1 MSQTTQTNQATKASD
16 SVHMKAALGLARR
29 GLGQVWPNPAVGCVI
44 VRYDSDGQALG
55 HVVGRGWTQPG
66 GRPHAETQ
74 ALERA
79 GEGARGATAYVS
91 LEPCNHQGVTPPCT
105 QALISAGIAR
115 VVSALEDP
123 DPRVAGQGL
132 AQLRTAGID
141 VTAGLCADEA
151 SYLNAGYLLRQR
163 AGRPLIT
170 LKVATTLDGRI
181 ANHRGESRWI
191 TGAAA
196 RAHAHLVRAKQDA
209 VMVGVGTV
217 VADDP
222 QLDCRLDGLED
233 RSPVRVIVD
242 SRLRTPLTSR
252 LVETAKDRPT
262 WMITSA
268 GDEPIRIK
276 AFADL
281 GVEILEV
288 AVGADAH
295 PNLVD
300 AVQLLGSRGITRL
313 MVEGGSHLSGALLRA
328 DLIDRVLW
336 YRAGSV
342 MGDDGIPAVAAY
354 GAEELASIH
363 RFKRGPVR
371 LVGEDLLET
380 YSRQD

>member
-1 MSQTTQTNQATKASD
+1 
-16 SVHMKAALGLARR
+16 MKTALGLARR

-44 VRYDSDGQALG
+44 VRYDSDEQAMG
-55 HVVGRGWTQPG
+55 RVVGRGWTQPG

-79 GEGARGATAYVS
+79 GEEARGATAYVS
-91 LEPCNHQGVTPPCT
+91 LEPCSHQGVTPPCT
-105 QALISAGIAR
+105 QALVEAGIER

-132 AQLRTAGID
+132 AHLRKSGID
-141 VTAGLCADEA
+141 VTTGLCADEA
-151 SYLNAGYLLRQR
+151 SHVNAGYLMRQR
-163 AGRPLIT
+163 SGRPLIT
-170 LKVATTLDGRI
+170 LKVATTLDGQI

-191 TGAAA
+191 TGAEA
-196 RAHAHLVRAKQDA
+196 RAHTHLVRAKQDA

-217 VADDP
+217 VADNP
-222 QLDCRLDGLED
+222 QLDCRLDGLQD

-252 LVETAKDRPT
+252 LVETAKDSAT

-276 AFADL
+276 AFEDL
-281 GVEILEV
+281 GVEVLEV

-300 AVQLLGSRGITRL
+300 AVELLGSRGITRL
-313 MVEGGSHLSGALLRA
+313 MVEGGGHLSGALLRS

-342 MGDDGIPAVAAY
+342 MGSDGIPVVSAY
-354 GAEELASIH
+354 GADELASIH

-371 LVGEDLLET
+371 RLGEDLLET
-380 YSRQD
+380 YCRQD